1 MSSPTINLPGQTGGG
16 TDLET
21 IMNLVRS
28 IVNDTQAGATDTPGE
43 GQILTDNSA
52 ISPFTQ
58 PFLNSAIR
66 EVYRELRNAGQPTLI
81 KDNVIISALSPAQ
94 SPTQGVGAQDPAVQV
109 SLGFGGY
116 FDGTQIYSTQVL
128 PNDVITVERVWE
140 RQTGTNDVFIPM
152 EQVQFGLP
160 SRYQTPRLRQWEWR
174 GDQIWMVGSTQTN
187 DLRLRYWCALPQFF
201 SPTLDFSSTYVPIID
216 CVDAVAYK
224 TAYKYATMLGM
235 PGAELLK
242 GEAAEQMF
250 QLKQQHVRRAQS
262 VNYYRIPYGTGT
274 SGMGSESGYLI
285 GWQ

>member
-1 MSSPTINLPGQTGGG
+1 MSSPTINLPGQTGSG

-43 GQILTDNSA
+43 GQILTDNDA

-81 KDNVIISALSPAQ
+81 KDNILITGLPPEQ
-94 SPTQGVGAQDPAVQV
+94 SPTGGVGAQDPAVQV

-116 FDGTQIYSTQVL
+116 FDGTEIWPNLVL
-128 PNDVITVERVWE
+128 PSDVITVERVWE
-140 RQTGTNDVFIPM
+140 RQTGSEDKFVPM
-152 EQVQFGLP
+152 TQVQFGLP
-160 SRYQTPRLRQWEWR
+160 SRYQLPRLREWEWR

-201 SPTLDFSSTYVPIID
+201 SPTLDFSATYVPIID
-216 CVDAVAYK
+216 CTDAVAYK
-224 TAYKYATMLGM
+224 TAYKYAAMLGM
-235 PGAELLK
+235 PGAALLK
-242 GEAAEQMF
+242 DEAANQMF

-262 VNYYRIPYGTGT
+262 IDYHRTPFGDGWG
-274 SGMGSESGYLI
+274 GMGSEAGYLV